1 MLTKPQA
8 LMDSHVKDSEVVMVF
23 SVFSGNEF
31 REGNFRGKMTKVK
44 E

>member
-1 MLTKPQA
+1 MLAKPQA
-8 LMDSHVKDSEVVMVF
+8 LMDSHVKDSEVVMLF

-31 REGNFRGKMTKVK
+31 KEGNFREKMTKVK